1 MKKKKT
7 TVEEVHADLD
17 INEHLELQEKG
28 WNIQRVGLYCLLIFV
43 LTAAMGFYGN
53 GVTSKKITRQGNTSI
68 EFEQFFR
75 HQAKMP
81 LSISTVSKEEVI
93 LSFPA
98 DYLSRFEIASVVPEP
113 GDIYF
118 DNEDVRYAFIGNNT
132 MRITFYLVPQE
143 VGYVKGSVKVG
154 DESFNVRHLIF
165 P

>member
-17 INEHLELQEKG
+17 IKEHLEIQEKG
-28 WNIQRVGLYCLLIFV
+28 WHIQRVGLYCLLIFV

-53 GVTSKKITRQGNTSI
+53 GVTSKKTTSQDHTSI
-68 EFEQFFR
+68 EFERFFR

-81 LSISTVSKEEVI
+81 LSISTIGKEEVI
-93 LSFPA
+93 LSFPS

-113 GDIYF
+113 GEIYF
-118 DNEDVRYAFIGNNT
+118 EDEDVRYAFTGNST
-132 MRITFYLVPQE
+132 MRVTFYLVPQE
-143 VGYVKGSVKVG
+143 VGFVKGSVKVG
-154 DESFNVRHLIF
+154 DDAFYVRHLIF